1 MTYLI
6 RYAIAESNFMKALI
20 LRHFVAYGIPNL
32 NSLQFNMSKKDK
44 EEYMK
49 YTLDTDFSSLNGPK
63 AANWM
68 MDFQDMIED
77 AFADSSSHTRLLG
90 NLLILEPYMHTLRQ
104 GLADQGRTVP
114 VILQKAIDP
123 LWDYLEEKK
132 EVSDFQDFAN
142 NLYAATLDYNVGE
155 EITEEQEEFS
165 RNFVDIPWG
174 KTCEWQILT
183 WLSTL
188 LMEVVATCG
197 GRLDFEEFEE
207 YEQEIDFSEMDE
219 MLNMLAD
226 AGIELIGMP
235 LSESKAADVMNAWER
250 VSQTPLFRQVVER
263 IQNGL
268 KAALSAVPEQYPAL
282 REEYRRYT
290 ILPEE
295 YAAKLLEL

>member
-1 MTYLI
+1 
-6 RYAIAESNFMKALI
+6 
-20 LRHFVAYGIPNL
+20 
-32 NSLQFNMSKKDK
+32 
-44 EEYMK
+44 MK

-68 MDFQDMIED
+68 MDFQDIAHD
-77 AFADSSSHTRLLG
+77 AFADSSNHTRLLG

-114 VILQKAIDP
+114 AILQKAIDP
-123 LWDYLEEKK
+123 LWDYLEGKK

-142 NLYAATLDYNVGE
+142 NLYAAALDYNVGE
-155 EITEEQEEFS
+155 EITEEQAEFS

-226 AGIELIGMP
+226 ASIELTGTP
-235 LSESKAADVMNAWER
+235 LPSNKAADVMNAWEQ

>member
-1 MTYLI
+1 
-6 RYAIAESNFMKALI
+6 
-20 LRHFVAYGIPNL
+20 
-32 NSLQFNMSKKDK
+32 
-44 EEYMK
+44 MK
-49 YTLDTDFSSLNGPK
+49 YTLDTDFSSLDGPK

-68 MDFQDMIED
+68 MDFQDMAHD

-104 GLADQGRTVP
+104 GLVDQGRTVP
-114 VILQKAIDP
+114 VILQKAMDP
-123 LWDYLEEKK
+123 LWDYLEGKK

-155 EITEEQEEFS
+155 EITEEQAEFS

-197 GRLDFEEFEE
+197 GRLDFEEFED

-235 LSESKAADVMNAWER
+235 LSESKAADVMNAWEQI
-250 VSQTPLFRQVVER
+250 SQTPLFRQVVER

-282 REEYRRYT
+282 REEYRQYT

-295 YAAKLLEL
+295 YAAKLLEI

>member
-1 MTYLI
+1 
-6 RYAIAESNFMKALI
+6 
-20 LRHFVAYGIPNL
+20 
-32 NSLQFNMSKKDK
+32 
-44 EEYMK
+44 MK

-68 MDFQDMIED
+68 MDFQDIAHD
-77 AFADSSSHTRLLG
+77 AFADSSNHTRLLG

-104 GLADQGRTVP
+104 GLTDQGRTVP
-114 VILQKAIDP
+114 AILQKAIDP
-123 LWDYLEEKK
+123 LWDYLEGKK

-142 NLYAATLDYNVGE
+142 NLYAAALDYNVGE
-155 EITEEQEEFS
+155 EITEEQAEFS
-165 RNFVDIPWG
+165 RNFVDIHWG

-207 YEQEIDFSEMDE
+207 YEQELDFSEMDE

-226 AGIELIGMP
+226 ASIELTGTP
-235 LSESKAADVMNAWER
+235 LPSNKAADVMNAWEQ

-268 KAALSAVPEQYPAL
+268 KAALSAVPEQYLAL
-282 REEYRRYT
+282 REEYRQYT

-295 YAAKLLEL
+295 YAAKLLEI

>member
-1 MTYLI
+1 MTRI
-6 RYAIAESNFMKALI
+6 
-20 LRHFVAYGIPNL
+20 
-32 NSLQFNMSKKDK
+32 
-44 EEYMK
+44 
-49 YTLDTDFSSLNGPK
+49 
-63 AANWM
+63 
-68 MDFQDMIED
+68 
-77 AFADSSSHTRLLG
+77 
-90 NLLILEPYMHTLRQ
+90 
-104 GLADQGRTVP
+104 
-114 VILQKAIDP
+114 AIDAMGGDHAP
-123 LWDYLEEKK
+123 EEIVKGA
-132 EVSDFQDFAN
+132 VW
-142 NLYAATLDYNVGE
+142 AALDYNVGE
-155 EITEEQEEFS
+155 EITEAQEEFS

-188 LMEVVATCG
+188 LVEVVATCG

-226 AGIELIGMP
+226 ASIELTSTP
-235 LSESKAADVMNAWER
+235 LSSSKAADVMNAWEQ

-282 REEYRRYT
+282 REEYRQYT

-295 YAAKLLEL
+295 YAAKLLEF